1 MHVVCQHGR
10 MHRRRRCRFVVL
22 AGRRC
27 SPITV
32 TRSCRTIIA
41 ASFGSLVADNHERL
55 AIQATGLVTCTW
67 TRSPP
72 AECLRSASS
81 LDRLSC
87 SRPKLQ
93 SALFFGGEAKDRH
106 PPPSIAISRSRKP
119 QTATASLSS
128 STADA
133 ADAAVADRGC

>member
-32 TRSCRTIIA
+32 TRSFRTIIA

-55 AIQATGLVTCTW
+55 AIQATGLVTCTYMD
-67 TRSPP
+67 TVAGRLQLADD
-72 AECLRSASS
+72 AEC
-81 LDRLSC
+81 
-87 SRPKLQ
+87 
-93 SALFFGGEAKDRH
+93 SALFFGAAKRRTDTLDNPPRLARLPRRRARARKLTAANRH
-106 PPPSIAISRSRKP
+106 
-119 QTATASLSS
+119 SL
-128 STADA
+128 TLLVD
-133 ADAAVADRGC
+133 G

>member
-81 LDRLSC
+81 LDRLSIV
-87 SRPKLQ
+87 SRARAQ

-106 PPPSIAISRSRKP
+106 PPSRSIARQKP